1 MFFLELGRRQTSNV
15 RAKVETCEL
24 KCPKSRVF
32 LRKKKTKTKKP
43 LFLLLNAYSLKM
55 GWKGRRLGYTDIHEG
70 KAEKEMHR
78 SEVVGH
84 ACVGDSSMDAWELSR
99 KQERTKTYADPLAIR
114 RFRRVVETS
123 HLPLLL
129 SARSSSERQASYKRS
144 DFVLCLHR
152 GRASSQKKRTLTYS

>member
-32 LRKKKTKTKKP
+32 LPKKKKKN
-43 LFLLLNAYSLKM
+43 LFLLLNTYLLKM

-78 SEVVGH
+78 SEAVGRP
-84 ACVGDSSMDAWELSR
+84 CVGDSSMDAWELSR

-114 RFRRVVETS
+114 QLRWVVETS
-123 HLPLLL
+123 HLPLLW

-152 GRASSQKKRTLTYS
+152 GRASSQKKGP

>member
-15 RAKVETCEL
+15 WAKVETCEL

-32 LRKKKTKTKKP
+32 LQKKKKKT

-55 GWKGRRLGYTDIHEG
+55 GWKGRHLGYTDIHEG

-78 SEVVGH
+78 SEEVGH

-144 DFVLCLHR
+144 YFVLCLHR